1 MKKHKKIVA
10 ALVAIG
16 CISPAAYAT
25 NGMNLE
31 GYGPIA
37 AAMGGASQAYDNGTA
52 AVMNN
57 PATLG
62 LMPEGTRIDVAVGLL
77 SPSITANGPTGSGM
91 SAESGANTFIM
102 PAVGFATK
110 KDKFTYGAGVFAQ
123 GGMGTE
129 YSANSFMAV
138 GSGDV
143 VRSEVGVGRFI
154 VPLAYQIDD
163 KLTVAGSVDYVWA
176 EMDLK
181 MALPGMIAQGGTSSF
196 QDMVSTLGGTQTK
209 GSASGSMVNNLAAAF
224 GSNQLNNMNWARV
237 DFSDS
242 DRYTGAAKGAGM
254 AGKLGAT
261 YKFSKDLTVGMSYH
275 SKTALGDL
283 TNSGASMSMNVSGT
297 ATGNVATT
305 VNVTGSVAVKNF
317 QWPETIAVGA
327 AYQVNEQLM
336 LVADYKYIGWKDV
349 MKDFKMTF
357 TADAVQTGAAS
368 TFGMGG
374 TSVDMT
380 LKQNWD
386 DQNVL
391 QLGGAYKTTPD
402 LTLRAGVNLANN
414 PVPDQYM
421 NPLFPAIAKTN
432 VTVGAGYNFNK
443 VSSVDFNYA
452 YVPKITGGVLST
464 STTTVD
470 FSGYS
475 AQIMY
480 SHRI

>member
-16 CISPAAYAT
+16 FISPAAYAT

-62 LMPEGTRIDVAVGLL
+62 LMPEGTRIDVAIGLL

-110 KDKFTYGAGVFAQ
+110 KDKFTYGAGLFAQ

-129 YSANSFMAV
+129 YSANSFMAA
-138 GSGDV
+138 GSGEV

-181 MALPGMIAQGGTSSF
+181 MALLGSQFLDMMPGAN
-196 QDMVSTLGGTQTK
+196 QTN
-209 GSASGSMVNNLAAAF
+209 GSVSGSMVNTLGGAMGTNP
-224 GSNQLNNMNWARV
+224 GQLNSTNPINFARV

-283 TNSGASMSMNVSGT
+283 TTNGASMSMNVNVNNSSG
-297 ATGNVATT
+297 GTT
-305 VNVTGSVAVKNF
+305 VTPVLVTGSVAVKNF

-349 MKDFKMTF
+349 MKNFSMTF
-357 TADAVQTGAAS
+357 TADAAQTGAAGA
-368 TFGMGG
+368 FGLGG
-374 TSVDMT
+374 KSVDMT

-391 QLGGAYKTTPD
+391 QFGGAYKTTPD

>member
-102 PAVGFATK
+102 PAMGFATK
-110 KDKFTYGAGVFAQ
+110 TGKLTYGAGLFAQ

-129 YSANSFMAV
+129 YSANSFMAA
-138 GSGDV
+138 GSGQV

-163 KLTVAGSVDYVWA
+163 KITVAGSVDYVWA
-176 EMDLK
+176 GMDLK
-181 MALPGMIAQGGTSSF
+181 MALSGQQFG
-196 QDMVSTLGGTQTK
+196 DMVAGLGGTQAG
-209 GSASGSMVNNLAAAF
+209 GSASGSMVNNLVIGFTPGGACGASACLT
-224 GSNQLNNMNWARV
+224 SMQWARV

-283 TNSGASMSMNVSGT
+283 TTTGASMSMNVTGPGVGGT
-297 ATGNVATT
+297 ATIP
-305 VNVTGSVAVKNF
+305 VTGSVAVKNF

-357 TADAVQTGAAS
+357 TADAVQADTNA
-368 TFGMGG
+368 TNFGLGG
-374 TSVDMT
+374 KSIDMT

-386 DQNVL
+386 NQSVL